1 MFRIALI
8 LEENRELEFCKE
20 ILIKYAVQYDLEM
33 DIRIYKNLGACMEE
47 LPDIDMAIIN
57 YEYYLRKE
65 TMKGKLN
72 PKNEFCGICFYK
84 KQLDQEGY
92 IFEDRPVAYIKLS
105 EFDTYVYSIISL
117 LEREIKKHNNVLQL
131 NTRFGCYAISKNDIL
146 YCQSDLKYVV
156 VYTATKKVYKKVMK
170 LSELEGLLGSEA
182 FLRVHQS
189 FLVNRDYVEELDKS
203 RGILILRGGIEIP
216 VSKNYAKDTVNSF

>member
-8 LEENRELEFCKE
+8 VEENKELEFCKE
-20 ILIKYAVQYDLEM
+20 VLIKYAIRYDLEM
-33 DIRIYKNLGACMEE
+33 DLRIYKNLAACMEE

-57 YEYYLRKE
+57 YDYYLRKE
-65 TMKGKLN
+65 NMKGKLN
-72 PKNEFCGICFYK
+72 HKNEFCGICFYK
-84 KQLDQEGY
+84 KALDGTGY
-92 IFEDRPVAYIKLS
+92 VFEDRPVACIKLS
-105 EFDTYVYSIISL
+105 EFDTYIHSVISL
-117 LEREIKKHNNVLQL
+117 LEKNIRKHNNVLQL

-156 VYTATKKVYKKVMK
+156 IYTATKKVYKKVMK
-170 LSELEGLLGSEA
+170 LSEMEGLLDSEV

-203 RGILILRGGIEIP
+203 RGVLIIRGGIEIP